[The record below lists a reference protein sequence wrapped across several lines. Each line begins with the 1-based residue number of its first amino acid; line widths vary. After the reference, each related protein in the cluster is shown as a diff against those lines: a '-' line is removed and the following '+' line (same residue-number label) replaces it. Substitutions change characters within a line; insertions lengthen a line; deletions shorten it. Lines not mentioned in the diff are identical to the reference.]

1 MVLRERN
8 TNLAYTEAREMIV
21 ELKER
26 AMKPGIRERNT
37 KVDIGV
43 ELWWP
48 LVGAGLVAASAFV
61 CYSKLS
67 RRRPPVFRCS
77 ASVGGGCLPCFLR
90 SSLFSFVS
98 PPSLPLLLVDMQFV
112 VDFSPVSL
120 SGGYKSGAVIFVV
133 AGPSGL
139 SGGALSLVWFFWR
152 PLAWLM
158 TRTCVLSKGVS
169 VLGSLRRPF
178 FSHHQCEI
186 VVVGVD
192 FGSLTSDSVVVVS
205 CYRRFFGVGGCG
217 LFLWLEGDYVRP
229 MSMSEILF
237 LVGVGCGALMKRIGW
252 IFPVWCIVSLQFSEV
267 VHVLVHGVV
276 DLV

>member
-1 MVLRERN
+1 
-8 TNLAYTEAREMIV
+8 
-21 ELKER
+21 
-26 AMKPGIRERNT
+26 
-37 KVDIGV
+37 
-43 ELWWP
+43 
-48 LVGAGLVAASAFV
+48 
-61 CYSKLS
+61 
-67 RRRPPVFRCS
+67 
-77 ASVGGGCLPCFLR
+77 
-90 SSLFSFVS
+90 
-98 PPSLPLLLVDMQFV
+98 MQFV

-120 SGGYKSGAVIFVV
+120 SGGYRSGAVICQIFVV

-237 LVGVGCGALMKRIGW
+237 LVGSPVLGGCPCVGPRCCRPGLTLSVAAWVVITAASRVRLLGFNPFGASFFHCAGSGGCGGFIIHLPLRIRVAL
-252 IFPVWCIVSLQFSEV
+252 
-267 VHVLVHGVV
+267 
-276 DLV
+276 

>member
-1 MVLRERN
+1 
-8 TNLAYTEAREMIV
+8 MIV

-120 SGGYKSGAVIFVV
+120 SGGYKSGAVSCLVLLATACLV
-133 AGPSGL
+133 DDENLCSQRRLWVLDSPVLGGCPCVGPRCCRPGL
-139 SGGALSLVWFFWR
+139 TLSLLSLCRFRWLWR
-152 PLAWLM
+152 VYHPF
-158 TRTCVLSKGVS
+158 TSPNKS
-169 VLGSLRRPF
+169 GSLAY
-178 FSHHQCEI
+178 C
-186 VVVGVD
+186 
-192 FGSLTSDSVVVVS
+192 
-205 CYRRFFGVGGCG
+205 FGVG
-217 LFLWLEGDYVRP
+217 EVRC
-229 MSMSEILF
+229 SFGWSA
-237 LVGVGCGALMKRIGW
+237 GAT
-252 IFPVWCIVSLQFSEV
+252 CIVFGEANLYRFVTHGFHCRFNTIFLQRVSCLLVVLWSLSDFLANSRLWV
-267 VHVLVHGVV
+267 
-276 DLV
+276 

>member
-1 MVLRERN
+1 MI
-8 TNLAYTEAREMIV
+8 NL
-21 ELKER
+21 
-26 AMKPGIRERNT
+26 
-37 KVDIGV
+37 
-43 ELWWP
+43 
-48 LVGAGLVAASAFV
+48 
-61 CYSKLS
+61 LS

-120 SGGYKSGAVIFVV
+120 SGGYKSGAVICQIFVV

-252 IFPVWCIVSLQFSEV
+252 IFPVWCISPVLGGCPCVGPRCCRPGLTLSVAAFRWLWRVYHPFTSPNKSGSLAYCFGVGE
-267 VHVLVHGVV
+267 VLVRSVTTQTAQ
-276 DLV
+276 